1 MRVLFTGGG
10 TGGHLYP
17 GLAIAEELQKRIS
30 CQLLFVGTK
39 NGLESKIVP
48 QKGYPFKMIWIS
60 GLHRGRI
67 WVNCLF
73 PIKVMVSLFQAMV
86 IVTQFRPDIVL
97 GTGGYVSWPV
107 LMGSILLKKKTMI
120 QEQNQ
125 EPGLVT
131 KVLSPFV
138 DSVNLSFEESKHY
151 FKKQSHL
158 HISGNPIL
166 WNITLDRRDTSY
178 QRFGLQRDKKTVF
191 VFGGSQGA
199 RGINQAMIRI
209 LDRLMIRDDV
219 QLLWATGPR
228 WIEEIRNQ
236 TDPWHDKIRVESYIE
251 DMGLAYS
258 ISDLL
263 VCRSGA
269 TTIAEITSLGLP
281 AIFIPF
287 PDAAAGHQEKN
298 ARVLWKAGA
307 AEMVL
312 EREIE
317 KGRLE
322 QVLFDLLDDS
332 ARRLELAEKAKRYG
346 RPDAAKAIV
355 DDMIRQARVNTRID

>member
-17 GLAIAEELQKRIS
+17 VLAIAEEMQKRVS

-39 NGLESKIVP
+39 NGLEAKIIP
-48 QKGYPFKMIWIS
+48 EKGYPFKMIWIS

-67 WVNCLF
+67 WINCLF
-73 PIKVMVSLFQAMV
+73 PIKIMVSLLQAMAIV
-86 IVTQFRPDIVL
+86 IQFRPDIVL
-97 GTGGYVSWPV
+97 GTGGYVSWPI
-107 LMGSILLKKKTMI
+107 LMGSILLTKKTMI

-138 DSVNLSFEESKHY
+138 DSVHLSFEESKRY

-158 HISGNPIL
+158 HISGNPTL
-166 WNITLDRRDTSY
+166 WNIALGRRDIGY
-178 QRFGLQRDKKTVF
+178 QRFGLQGDKKTIF
-191 VFGGSQGA
+191 IFGGSQGA
-199 RGINQAMIRI
+199 RGINQAVIQI
-209 LDRLMIRDDV
+209 LDRLVVRDDV

-228 WIEEIRNQ
+228 WYEEIQNQ
-236 TDPWHDKIRVESYIE
+236 TDPWRKKIRIESYIE
-251 DMGLAYS
+251 DMGLAYG

-269 TTIAEITSLGLP
+269 TTIAEITCLGLP
-281 AIFIPF
+281 AILIPF

-298 ARVLWKAGA
+298 ARVLWKAGVV
-307 AEMVL
+307 EMVL
-312 EREIE
+312 ESEFGE
-317 KGRLE
+317 GRLE
-322 QVLFDLLDDS
+322 QVLFDLLDNS
-332 ARRLELAEKAKRYG
+332 ARRLEMAKKIKRYG
-346 RPDAAKAIV
+346 RPDAARAIV
-355 DDMIRQARVNTRID
+355 DDMIRQIRINS

>member
-17 GLAIAEELQKRIS
+17 GLAIAQELQKRVS

-48 QKGYPFKMIWIS
+48 GKGYPFKMIWIS
-60 GLHRGRI
+60 GWRRGRI
-67 WVNCLF
+67 WMNGLF
-73 PIKVMVSLFQAMV
+73 PLKVMVSLLQAMA
-86 IVTQFRPDIVL
+86 IVTQFRPNIVL

-107 LMGSILLKKKTMI
+107 LMGSILLMKKTII

-138 DSVNLSFEESKHY
+138 DSVHLSFKESKRY

-158 HISGNPIL
+158 HISGNPTL
-166 WNITLDRRDTSY
+166 WNISLGCRGVGY
-178 QRFGLQRDKKTVF
+178 QRFRLQRDKKTVF
-191 VFGGSQGA
+191 IFGGSQGA
-199 RGINQAMIRI
+199 RGINRAVIQI
-209 LDRLMIRDDV
+209 LDRLMVRDDV

-228 WIEEIRNQ
+228 WFEEIQNQ
-236 TDPWHDKIRVESYIE
+236 TNRWHERIRVESYIE

-263 VCRSGA
+263 ICRSGA
-269 TTIAEITSLGLP
+269 TTLAEITCLGLP

-298 ARVLWKAGA
+298 AKVLWKAGA

-312 EREIE
+312 ESEIKE
-317 KGRLE
+317 GRLE
-322 QVLFDLLDDS
+322 KVLFDLLNS
-332 ARRLELAEKAKRYG
+332 SKRRLEMVEKVKRYG
-346 RPDAAKAIV
+346 RPDAARAIV
-355 DDMIRQARVNTRID
+355 DDIIRQGKVRT